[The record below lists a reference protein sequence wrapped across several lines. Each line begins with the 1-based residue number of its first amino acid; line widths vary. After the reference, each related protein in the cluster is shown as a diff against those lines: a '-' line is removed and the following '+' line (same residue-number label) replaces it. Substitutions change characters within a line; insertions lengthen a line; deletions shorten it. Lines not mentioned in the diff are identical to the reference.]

1 MLIYRTDPILFVEIG
16 VSFSNSLN
24 NNLVFSGKARFL
36 IHFCS
41 YFEMYKGII
50 SQLSIQVTTHRPRST
65 IPYSKSK
72 RSPRWREWDW
82 FSSAN
87 REAGIALSL
96 RWRDLR
102 ARSSRVGEN
111 ETTANILEGKVSMLI
126 FGLYYDI
133 RRINKRG

>member
-1 MLIYRTDPILFVEIG
+1 MY
-16 VSFSNSLN
+16 N
-24 NNLVFSGKARFL
+24 N
-36 IHFCS
+36 
-41 YFEMYKGII
+41 YKGIT
-50 SQLSIQVTTHRPRST
+50 SQLSIQLTTHHPMST

-111 ETTANILEGKVSMLI
+111 ETTANILEGKVSMII
-126 FGLYYDI
+126 FDLYYDI